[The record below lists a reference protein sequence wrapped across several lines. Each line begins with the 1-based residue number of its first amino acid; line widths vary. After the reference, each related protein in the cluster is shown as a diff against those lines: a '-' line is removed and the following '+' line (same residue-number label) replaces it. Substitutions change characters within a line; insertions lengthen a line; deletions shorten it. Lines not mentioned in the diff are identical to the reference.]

1 MKQILGLSPTHM
13 TGNLPPVITKGALHI
28 SSLEQLAQRGSGFGE
43 KADALES
50 GREDRMKQMV

>member
-1 MKQILGLSPTHM
+1 M
-13 TGNLPPVITKGALHI
+13 TGNLPPVITKEALHI

-50 GREDRMKQMV
+50 GSEDRMKQMV